1 MKTALITGASDG
13 IGLELARIL
22 ARNGHRL
29 ILVARRLDRLHKLR
43 EELQLIGP
51 IEVHCM
57 GLDLSVHDA
66 AADLYQQIQLLGWT
80 VDFLINNAGVGVY
93 GAFAESDWGKTAA
106 MIDLNI
112 RSLTQLTHLFL
123 PAMIA
128 QGSGRIMNVAS
139 TAAFQPGPGMSVY
152 FATKAFVLHFSEA
165 LHHENCRKGVRVTA
179 LCPGP
184 TRSGFAEAM
193 VAPGQSIPGFLKK
206 KGLPDSASVARY
218 AYRAMMRGDA
228 VAVHGIMNRIMAAS
242 IGLFPRSWVT
252 RIAASFTGLR

>member
-128 QGSGRIMNVAS
+128 QGMWRRPPLFSRARACRFIS
-139 TAAFQPGPGMSVY
+139 PQRHSFCIFLKRCTTRTAAKVFGLRPSVR
-152 FATKAFVLHFSEA
+152 ALPEA
-165 LHHENCRKGVRVTA
+165 DLPKPWSH
-179 LCPGP
+179 
-184 TRSGFAEAM
+184 
-193 VAPGQSIPGFLKK
+193 
-206 KGLPDSASVARY
+206 PDSQ
-218 AYRAMMRGDA
+218 YR
-228 VAVHGIMNRIMAAS
+228 V
-242 IGLFPRSWVT
+242 F
-252 RIAASFTGLR
+252 